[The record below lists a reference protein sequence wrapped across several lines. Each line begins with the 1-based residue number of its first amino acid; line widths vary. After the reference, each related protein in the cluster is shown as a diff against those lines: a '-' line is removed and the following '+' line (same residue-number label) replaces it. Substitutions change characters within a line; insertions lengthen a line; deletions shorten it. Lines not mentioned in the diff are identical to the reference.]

1 MWARG
6 IMAMRILFSTTWRPA
21 NKMHT
26 GCDGQSGRGARGS
39 GRSNRR
45 PLLALFRLTSGP
57 PSPPRGRTCLVSVAR
72 SVHLAGEEL
81 EADDGVDDH
90 DEGHEQHDLGQGDH
104 GQHDGVYDDLQAC
117 TWRHILVRSSCQ
129 NILL

>member
-1 MWARG
+1 MTSFG
-6 IMAMRILFSTTWRPA
+6 PFSFDLWSSIA
-21 NKMHT
+21 
-26 GCDGQSGRGARGS
+26 
-39 GRSNRR
+39 
-45 PLLALFRLTSGP
+45 
-57 PSPPRGRTCLVSVAR
+57 PRGRTCLVSVAR

-117 TWRHILVRSSCQ
+117 TLPQAGFPEILRY
-129 NILL
+129 LGFA